1 MLCVPR
7 TSSFILTQ
15 FFVLNLDGWYDV
27 LSTLS
32 YYCIYLSSSLICVLF
47 SGNLYLSF
55 GISIDFLSFCETV
68 TGEYFVS
75 LLEILLPVKSS
86 VTSAVFWVT
95 LLKVVLTASV
105 ASFSAWSRSFWLY
118 LPLNFLSIFLSMFL
132 AK

>member
-32 YYCIYLSSSLICVLF
+32 YCCIYLSSSLICVLF

-55 GISIDFLSFCETV
+55 GISIYFFFFLGNSH
-68 TGEYFVS
+68 EYFVS
-75 LLEILLPVKSS
+75 LLEILLPIKSS
-86 VTSAVFWVT
+86 VTSALFWVT
-95 LLKVVLTASV
+95 LLEVVLRASV
-105 ASFSAWSRSFWLY
+105 AYFSAWSRSFWLY
-118 LPLNFLSIFLSMFL
+118 LPLDFLPIFLPMFL

>member
-32 YYCIYLSSSLICVLF
+32 YCCIYLSSSLICVLF

-55 GISIDFLSFCETV
+55 GISIDFFLFLGNSQ
-68 TGEYFVS
+68 EYFVS
-75 LLEILLPVKSS
+75 LLEILLPIKSS
-86 VTSAVFWVT
+86 VTSALFWVT
-95 LLKVVLTASV
+95 LLEVVLRASV
-105 ASFSAWSRSFWLY
+105 AYFSAWSRSFWLY
-118 LPLNFLSIFLSMFL
+118 LPLDFLPIFLPMFL